1 LILIAF
7 VISIPV
13 AIYFVTIWLENFA
26 YQIEVQWWI
35 YLQPQILVLFIS
47 LLLVNGQTIKAA
59 RQIPV
64 DYLRY
69 EKQKRKILLLLLQFD
84 NGMIANN
91 LLIYYL

>member
-1 LILIAF
+1 
-7 VISIPV
+7 
-13 AIYFVTIWLENFA
+13 
-26 YQIEVQWWI
+26 
-35 YLQPQILVLFIS
+35 VLFIS